1 MGDIW
6 WHCASSWFAGL
17 SELPKQSGAPRG
29 HKTHILVRAVRWS
42 PDGSLIFSTEAFN
55 LYSNGSKWIRSQT
68 FPRYNRNSIGWILES
83 RWNGVRSGRRISTGT
98 MSNGA
103 TWPVTSDHCYE
114 LEPVKFPC
122 PSIHMI
128 YFPLTT
134 SFSEPDAIMQV
145 IKQSTHRWRCWSMTE
160 TRRLRLCH
168 QDAPS
173 PWNPSIFIL
182 LPFQYNHMEIVLE
195 SSSSPWNKGT
205 FPPFEKQWY
214 WIFQHL
220 NTPLWILRL
229 ASTPLTPVG

>member
-1 MGDIW
+1 MTCEEPERAFTSHGYIW
-6 WHCASSWFAGL
+6 IEKRRPNNLLAGNLGLFKGL

-182 LPFQYNHMEIVLE
+182 YHF
-195 SSSSPWNKGT
+195 
-205 FPPFEKQWY
+205 
-214 WIFQHL
+214 
-220 NTPLWILRL
+220 NTTTWKLC
-229 ASTPLTPVG
+229 